1 MNLQPTVSVIL
12 PNYNHAPFLKER
24 IDSILAQT
32 YQDFELILLDD
43 CSTDNSVALL
53 QTYADNPHVSALVC
67 NEANTGNT
75 FLQWDKGIRL
85 ARGRYIWIAESDDVA
100 HPQFLEATVSAL
112 DARSDA
118 VMCLTGSI
126 LIDDRS
132 RPLKRP
138 ARDRWRET
146 GEVKCFDGTDY
157 VRHNLLYRNYVYNA
171 SMVVFRREVYG
182 ALDKSFQRLRC
193 AGDWQFWAEVALAG
207 RVLEVRR
214 KLNRFRQH
222 ANKVSSRSKHTGEGV
237 SDTIKVMR
245 YLLQLV
251 PVSAY
256 KRCMVRGECYRII
269 RRSPA
274 PKQVRAHLLAEARC
288 TLGVHRRHYCLGCI
302 NRVLACVLPF
312 LSTHRHDK
320 LK

>member
-112 DARSDA
+112 DARRDA

-132 RPLKRP
+132 RRLKRP
-138 ARDRWRET
+138 ARDR
-146 GEVKCFDGTDY
+146 
-157 VRHNLLYRNYVYNA
+157 
-171 SMVVFRREVYG
+171 
-182 ALDKSFQRLRC
+182 
-193 AGDWQFWAEVALAG
+193 
-207 RVLEVRR
+207 
-214 KLNRFRQH
+214 
-222 ANKVSSRSKHTGEGV
+222 
-237 SDTIKVMR
+237 
-245 YLLQLV
+245 
-251 PVSAY
+251 
-256 KRCMVRGECYRII
+256 
-269 RRSPA
+269 
-274 PKQVRAHLLAEARC
+274 
-288 TLGVHRRHYCLGCI
+288 
-302 NRVLACVLPF
+302 
-312 LSTHRHDK
+312 
-320 LK
+320 